1 MRDHLFAAA
10 TFAALLTAFGALSCS
25 FSAASADETSMLSE
39 RQLLRLFPGEFQV
52 VAHGFLK
59 LHITASTDGKLSAQQ
74 VGKSD
79 TGRWRFV
86 RTACASN
93 FPNGLKAEPDARAF
107 VRMQAGIQRQT
118 WFSRKAGTSFSAQ
131 PSSATKPATGLGE
144 FHEG

>member
-10 TFAALLTAFGALSCS
+10 TFAALLTAFGALSGS

-79 TGRWRFV
+79 TGRWEIRADRLCIKFSKWLKGRTRCSRV
-86 RTACASN
+86 RENAGWYSTTDVVFKKSGDVVLGTA
-93 FPNGLKAEPDARAF
+93 E
-107 VRMQAGIQRQT
+107 
-118 WFSRKAGTSFSAQ
+118 
-131 PSSATKPATGLGE
+131 
-144 FHEG
+144 